1 MSSQL
6 FKSLKHVWHNQGTF
20 KFYNSCVVFRPRV
33 GYNRGIAVSAPQTA
47 RKKKLRI
54 NGILTAR
61 KGVFPMMKK
70 STFGAVLAF
79 FFAAAGALTAAALY
93 LYHREKELDEYER
106 LLFSDDGDDYDDDD
120 DFQDD
125 TVYEKIPAQPA
136 ADAPDAADAE

>member
-1 MSSQL
+1 
-6 FKSLKHVWHNQGTF
+6 
-20 KFYNSCVVFRPRV
+20 
-33 GYNRGIAVSAPQTA
+33 
-47 RKKKLRI
+47 
-54 NGILTAR
+54 
-61 KGVFPMMKK
+61 MMKK

-106 LLFSDDGDDYDDDD
+106 LLFSD
-120 DFQDD
+120 FQDD